1 MNKIYNN
8 LNVDNLM
15 KTDWFNQF
23 NKEQQEEIRLGLEKN
38 IDVSIYAKPDFYAW
52 QMKQIRLGLEEKL
65 NVSSYAK
72 KIFTAEKMLNER
84 LKLKESE
91 IIVPFERRNYLISDL
106 KKGLG

>member
-1 MNKIYNN
+1 M
-8 LNVDNLM
+8 
-15 KTDWFNQF
+15 
-23 NKEQQEEIRLGLEKN
+23 E
-38 IDVSIYAKPDFYAW
+38 
-52 QMKQIRLGLEEKL
+52 QIRLGLEEKL